1 MPDTL
6 GRTGEDAIREY
17 DRIPVRTLRDDDL
30 DAIVRIDKRITGRSR
45 KDYLALKLAEAMRDT
60 RVKVSL
66 GAEVDGTLAGFLMG
80 RVYFG
85 EFGIPEPVAIL
96 DTIGVDPER
105 RGTGIGHALMRQFKT
120 NLRAMDIERIQ
131 TQAGWNEW
139 ELLRFLDAAGF
150 DPAARIFLEAR
161 I

>member
-6 GRTGEDAIREY
+6 GRTGEDAIREF
-17 DRIPVRTLRDDDL
+17 DRIPVRMLTEADL

-45 KDYLALKLAEAMRDT
+45 RDYLELKLAEALRDT

-66 GAEVDGTLAGFLMG
+66 GAETDGALSGFLMG

-105 RGTGIGHALMRQFKT
+105 RGSGIGHAMMQQFKM
-120 NLRAMDIERIQ
+120 NLRAMNIERIQ
-131 TQAGWNEW
+131 TQAGWSEW
-139 ELLRFLDAAGF
+139 ALLRFLESTDF
-150 DPAARIFLEAR
+150 HPVPRVFLEAR